1 MPDSLP
7 HGSLKTWGKFV
18 CFQPGKSYLI
28 ARVFVLL
35 PSIFFLMRLHWKY
48 DIVSLRMMTLTPQ
61 STELIKRLRAVRV
74 FACVSAMFAV
84 CLCTITA
91 HGQYRFDHWTAD
103 NGLPQNSVRE
113 ILHTR
118 DGYLWFTTFDG
129 LVRFDG
135 VRFTVF
141 NKSNSPGI
149 PSNRFVSL
157 FEDRQGD
164 LWAALENGE
173 VVRRHEGRFT
183 SYGKSRGLPEGTPQL
198 VDDGQGNPTAY
209 YLQYSFDEQ
218 RKGYAGIAVLAYRW
232 SEGQFQPA
240 EELSMHFSGR
250 PMSAEEAA
258 DIAASKIIE
267 EDCWMMESK
276 QLIRFRRGGGIQVYD
291 EHNGLPGTQPRLVW
305 GEGQPLQ
312 VVTHDAVGRLW
323 LTDLQSMRSQLMS
336 LQAPEGF
343 EVVTGYADKEGN
355 YWFVSYNSGLFH
367 ARRQTAT
374 PFGKAQGLDVKE
386 VYPMLESRDGAL
398 WIGTTQGVFRLK
410 DAAFTK
416 YNDAKIW
423 LGRGITTLYE
433 DRAGQLWLNGFWRLV
448 EGSFVPAPWMNESLL
463 RNPSVVWTV
472 CEDRAG
478 AYWYG
483 MGTGVMR
490 YQDGRLT
497 QFTSKDGLAGD
508 DTKVIIEDG
517 AGGIWLGSYGGL
529 THYKDGTF
537 SSWTDKDG
545 LPSNSVRAL
554 KLDADGTLW
563 IGTYDS
569 GLGRFKDG
577 KFTSY
582 TSKDGLFDNGV
593 FQILEDDFGWLWM
606 SCNRGIYRVRKQELN
621 DFADGKVK
629 TLTCLSYN
637 KNDGMPSSECNG
649 GRWPAGVKTRDGKLW
664 FPTMGGIAMIDP
676 AAVKANTQPPPV
688 VIEAMRVNNQAVT
701 YDVWEAAK
709 GSLQSAIEVKPGQD
723 NFEIEYTALSFIN
736 SENLR
741 FRYKLEGADEE
752 WVEAGT
758 RRTAYFSYLSPGD
771 YTFKVIAANADGVWN
786 LEGASV
792 RIRIVPPFW
801 RTWWFIAL
809 ATLSIAAAI
818 VGIWKYREAQL
829 KRVQM
834 AQEAFARQL
843 IASQEAER
851 KRIAGELHDSI
862 GQSLVIIRNWALLG
876 ASQLEDNSP
885 AREELDEIN
894 TIASRSINEVRE
906 IAYNLGPYHLERL
919 GFENSIRDMVKRLS
933 QVSGITIT
941 TELDALDGAL
951 SRETE
956 MSLYRITQEALNNVV
971 KHSQA
976 TEVRVLLK
984 REVTGVRLSV
994 ADNGKGFKQ
1003 QATALPDSTDSGKSG
1018 FGLNGMAERVRL
1030 FGGTLTIQSVPGQ
1043 GTNVET
1049 WLPDS
1054 PAISKGMGK

>member
-1 MPDSLP
+1 
-7 HGSLKTWGKFV
+7 
-18 CFQPGKSYLI
+18 
-28 ARVFVLL
+28 
-35 PSIFFLMRLHWKY
+35 MRLHRKCG
-48 DIVSLRMMTLTPQ
+48 IVSVRMLTLTLQP
-61 STELIKRLRAVRV
+61 TELATRLRAVRLL
-74 FACVSAMFAV
+74 ACLAALSAFS
-84 CLCTITA
+84 LCTTSA
-91 HGQYRFDHWTAD
+91 HAQYRFDHWTAD
-103 NGLPQNSVRE
+103 NGLPQNSVRG
-113 ILHTR
+113 IVQTQ

-149 PSNRFVSL
+149 TSNRFVHL
-157 FEDRQGD
+157 FEDRFSD
-164 LWAALENGE
+164 LWATLESDG
-173 VVRRHEGRFT
+173 VVRRHQGRFT
-183 SYGKSRGLPEGTPQL
+183 TYTKEQGVPVTPVPML
-198 VDDGQGNPTAY
+198 TGDAQGNVVLYSLQMSYDRQGNLLNDAIHAY
-209 YLQYSFDEQ
+209 TFSQG
-218 RKGYAGIAVLAYRW
+218 K
-232 SEGQFQPA
+232 FQPS
-240 EELSMHFSGR
+240 EELSHSLSGA
-250 PMSAEEAA
+250 PISFKENG
-258 DIAASKIIE
+258 I
-267 EDCWMMESK
+267 
-276 QLIRFRRGGGIQVYD
+276 IRFSLVIEGDLWVLTEQRIIRYLKGGGTQVYD
-291 EHNGLPGTQPRLVW
+291 QRNGLPGILPRLIF
-305 GEGQPLQ
+305 GKRLPLQ
-312 VVTHDAVGRLW
+312 AVTRDKTGSLW
-323 LTDLQSMRSQLMS
+323 LTDLKTMHSQLLS
-336 LQAPEGF
+336 RQTPEGF
-343 EVVTGYADKEGN
+343 DGVFGCGEDNEGN
-355 YWFVSYNSGLFH
+355 YWFSAYNNGLFC
-367 ARRQTAT
+367 ARRQVIT
-374 PFGKAQGLDVKE
+374 PYGKAQGLDVKE
-386 VYPMLESRDGAL
+386 SYPLLESRDGAL
-398 WIGTTQGVFRLK
+398 WIGTAQGLFRFK
-410 DAAFTK
+410 DGAFTRS
-416 YNDAKIW
+416 NDAKITF
-423 LGRGITTLYE
+423 GRGVTSLYE
-433 DRAGQLWLNGFWRLV
+433 DSAGQLWLNGFWRLV
-448 EGSFVPAPWMNESLL
+448 EGSFVRAPWISESLF
-463 RNPSVVWTV
+463 PTPGVVWTV

-483 MGTGVMR
+483 MVPGVLR

-497 QFTSKDGLAGD
+497 QFTTKDGLAGD

-517 AGGIWLGSYGGL
+517 EGGLWLGSYGGL
-529 THYKDGTF
+529 SHYRDGKFTA
-537 SSWTDKDG
+537 WTDKDG
-545 LPSNSVRAL
+545 LPGNSVRAL

-563 IGTYDS
+563 VGTYDS

-593 FQILEDDFGWLWM
+593 FQILEEDDGWLWM

-649 GRWPAGVKTRDGKLW
+649 GRWPAGVRTRDGKLW
-664 FPTMGGIAMIDP
+664 FPTMGGVAMIDP

-688 VIEAMRVNNQAVT
+688 VIEAMRVNNQAVPFET
-701 YDVWEAAK
+701 WDAAL
-709 GSLQSAIEVKPGQD
+709 GNEQTAIEVKPGQD
-723 NFEIEYTALSFIN
+723 NFEIGYTALSFIK

-741 FRYKLEGADEE
+741 FRYQLEGADDE

-758 RRTAYFSYLSPGD
+758 RRTAYYSHLSPGY

-792 RIRIVPPFW
+792 RIRVVPPFW
-801 RTWWFIAL
+801 RTWWFLAL
-809 ATLSIAAAI
+809 ATLSIAAVIA
-818 VGIWKYREAQL
+818 GIWKYREAQL

-876 ASQLEDNSP
+876 ASLLEDKSP

-933 QVSGITIT
+933 QVSGITIN
-941 TELDALDGAL
+941 TELEALNGAL

-984 REVTGVRLSV
+984 REATGVRLSV
-994 ADNGKGFKQ
+994 ADNGKGFNQ
-1003 QATALPDSTDSGKSG
+1003 QTTPLPESVESGKPG

-1030 FGGTLTIQSVPGQ
+1030 LGGTLTIQSVPGQ

-1049 WLPDS
+1049 WLPDT
-1054 PAISKGMGK
+1054 PAIGKGVGK